1 MEIKQQCEQEKVCTR
16 AEYAMRKHYFKSCF
30 GTEELRASSQEVLN
44 LKEISLQFG
53 VHTWLEKVQLKFT
66 GWKSSFAF
74 CVQTTGGVWSLGK
87 LWEGSESQSA
97 GGTCQGASCLL
108 KNRVRRAKPKDKRC
122 VSCGELWSWTGEWE
136 RRLSAAPSGTRHRA
150 QDGGHGEVIT

>member
-1 MEIKQQCEQEKVCTR
+1 MEIKQQCEQGKVCTR
-16 AEYAMRKHYFKSCF
+16 TGCAMRKHYFKSCF

-53 VHTWLEKVQLKFT
+53 VHTWLEKVQVKFT

-74 CVQTTGGVWSLGK
+74 CVQTTGGAWSLGK

-97 GGTCQGASCLL
+97 EHMPGSIVLTEEPCEKGKAQRQKVC
-108 KNRVRRAKPKDKRC
+108 
-122 VSCGELWSWTGEWE
+122 ELW
-136 RRLSAAPSGTRHRA
+136 RVVAVDR
-150 QDGGHGEVIT
+150 